1 MADRFAA
8 LAGYDAG
15 SNYDSTVEQ
24 SLAAAAREDLPGLE
38 TVASINIDLPPSKPL
53 NSTFGKSKKPSA
65 AAERARRITSGPI
78 DLAAAPSA
86 RSRTPPPHDS
96 SATSSNK
103 ENARHDEPPSTQRK
117 QDQRRHYGVRIADD
131 DTFEELEDSL
141 QNGHQQDELKRMQQ
155 DMSQG
160 GDSLLAASPGNDSGQ
175 WGARAMRRRSAAGVS
190 MKSAQE
196 KINSLTQ
203 ERDELKIVVDL
214 LREKVSLDDRLAELI
229 VLKKE
234 KLSYTNK
241 MIAQQAML
249 KQQDRAIK
257 VLQKEQQQWKGT
269 NPAEYEK
276 RIAELQAKLL
286 AANNKAEDD
295 RREKVRLQDE
305 LDFVK
310 RRGPPPGDSS
320 RGGDETSA
328 TSLGDSTR
336 LRQRIDALRDE
347 HEDEKYEL
355 RRERDEV
362 QEQLELARDEIDR
375 LRSDQRRASS
385 PGETSHYQ
393 RNIDDL
399 EQQLTAHKTENAK
412 MLERHAQLMADIEQ
426 HKDEV
431 YELRSS
437 EEALQRELDVANQ
450 RLEHANITQED
461 EAVRF
466 VEAERLAAERFQD
479 QIDKLRDELA
489 SAQLQIDGKEAELE
503 RLDAELQDVTAKV
516 ADLEYE
522 LRQAENLLEEQKV
535 QLEGVEA
542 EADELDRQVQAFK
555 QEADELRAETDEL
568 HKELDAKD
576 ADLAETNK
584 EMQEMSNRMF
594 GLEEELEARA
604 DEIKQLDEEIAK
616 VEEAL
621 QQANEKHE
629 RYTGVLKDKLAAT
642 TQELTGT
649 QGQLEATL
657 GELDAMR
664 DEADSY
670 AREVE
675 QLTAERARLE
685 ELNAKLDAKVS
696 DVVED
701 LKAEER
707 ALDDA
712 HAEWE
717 RKLEETEERMARVVR
732 DKDEAILALEK
743 ELNQMEDDLATRKS
757 DVQTLQDAL
766 RAKENESFRMGQSS
780 ANDKYSL
787 ELEIDRL
794 KRDLARCEDDL
805 ARARKE
811 LDRKDDA
818 LRQKEDSL
826 AALHSELREAQAK
839 LASEMQTHMGLAERF
854 EAQQGAI
861 RAERKELEAARAK
874 VEQLEYEL
882 NDGERAT
889 LRTEQA
895 TRDALN
901 QRNTLLLTIY
911 QQMGKILASSS
922 NDGSSSTPRKREAEL
937 KPFTNFDVFHSS
949 LLGRLRRV
957 FDTQLGI
964 DQKAKELE
972 SKLMEKYTALKRQQD
987 TRFRQIDRFE
997 ASVKVAA
1004 DKQGQWRQRLVSKQ
1018 AELDAVKATNAE
1030 LLQQIS
1036 SLKTRSSLSTPG
1048 DNNKLTALTT
1058 RANTAERRL
1067 ATALTQAS
1075 QAEDRLAEAKTK
1087 YGEGEGKWAARI
1099 KELELRCKAAEERVK
1114 RERQGAKERVAELEE
1129 IRRKLEKDLDA
1140 AMKRNRLVGELQANV
1155 RNID

>member
-24 SLAAAAREDLPGLE
+24 SLAAAARDDLPGLE
-38 TVASINIDLPPSKPL
+38 TVASIKIDLPPSKPL
-53 NSTFGKSKKPSA
+53 NNTFSKSKKPSA
-65 AAERARRITSGPI
+65 ATERARRITSGPL
-78 DLAAAPSA
+78 DLGNG
-86 RSRTPPPHDS
+86 RSRTPPPHHS
-96 SATSSNK
+96 SGTSSNK

-117 QDQRRHYGVRIADD
+117 QEQRRHYGVRIAEDEA
-131 DTFEELEDSL
+131 FEELEDSL
-141 QNGHQQDELKRMQQ
+141 QKGHQQDELQRTQQ
-155 DMSQG
+155 DISQG

-175 WGARAMRRRSAAGVS
+175 WEARAMRRRSAAGVS

-276 RIAELQAKLL
+276 RIADLQAKLL
-286 AANNKAEDD
+286 AANNKAEEE
-295 RREKVRLQDE
+295 RREKVRLEDE
-305 LDFVK
+305 LDFIK
-310 RRGPPPGDSS
+310 RRGPPPGDAS
-320 RGGDETSA
+320 RGADETSA
-328 TSLGDSTR
+328 TSLGDSTH

-355 RRERDEV
+355 RRERDQV
-362 QEQLELARDEIDR
+362 QEQLEQARDEIEH
-375 LRSDQRRASS
+375 LRSSQRRSAS
-385 PGETSHYQ
+385 PGETSHYH
-393 RNIDDL
+393 RNVDEL
-399 EQQLTAHKTENAK
+399 EQQLAAQKTENAK
-412 MLERHAQLMADIEQ
+412 MLERHAQLIADIEH
-426 HKDEV
+426 HKDEL

-450 RLEHANITQED
+450 RLEHVSITQED
-461 EAVRF
+461 EAARF
-466 VEAERLAAERFQD
+466 VEADRLAADRYQD

-503 RLDAELQDVTAKV
+503 RLDAELQDLTAKV

-555 QEADELRAETDEL
+555 QEADELRAEAEEL

-576 ADLAETNK
+576 VDLAETNK

-604 DEIKQLDEEIAK
+604 DEIKQLDEEITK

-629 RYTGVLKDKLAAT
+629 RHTTVLKEKLAAT
-642 TQELTGT
+642 TQELSGT

-657 GELDAMR
+657 GELEAMR
-664 DEADSY
+664 DEADTY

-685 ELNAKLDAKVS
+685 DLNAKLDAKVA

-732 DKDEAILALEK
+732 DKDEAILSLEK
-743 ELNQMEDDLATRKS
+743 ELNQMEDDLATRKA

-766 RAKENESFRMGQSS
+766 RSKENESFRMGQSS

-805 ARARKE
+805 ARARKD
-811 LDRKDDA
+811 LDRKDDS
-818 LRQKEDSL
+818 LRQKEESL
-826 AALHSELREAQAK
+826 AKLHSELRDAQAK
-839 LASEMQTHMGLAERF
+839 LASEMQSHLGLSERF
-854 EAQQGAI
+854 EAQQNAVKT
-861 RAERKELEAARAK
+861 ERKELEAARAK
-874 VEQLEYEL
+874 VEELEYEL

-922 NDGSSSTPRKREAEL
+922 ADGNSTPRKREAEL
-937 KPFTNFDVFHSS
+937 KPFTNFEVFHSS

-957 FDTQLGI
+957 LDTQLGV

-972 SKLMEKYTALKRQQD
+972 AKLLEKYNALKRQQD

-997 ASVKVAA
+997 ASIKVAT
-1004 DKQGQWRQRLVSKQ
+1004 DKQGQWRQRLVTKQ

-1067 ATALTQAS
+1067 ATALTQAT
-1075 QAEDRLAEAKTK
+1075 QAEDRLAEAKVK

-1129 IRRKLEKDLDA
+1129 IRRKLEKDLEA
-1140 AMKRNRLVGELQANV
+1140 ATKRNKIVGELQANV
-1155 RNID
+1155 RGIN

>member
-15 SNYDSTVEQ
+15 ANYDSTVEQ
-24 SLAAAAREDLPGLE
+24 SLGAAAKEELPGLE
-38 TVASINIDLPPSKPL
+38 TIASINIDLPPSRPL
-53 NSTFGKSKKPSA
+53 NSTFGKSKKPSTST
-65 AAERARRITSGPI
+65 ERARRITSGPM
-78 DLAAAPSA
+78 DLGAP
-86 RSRTPPPHDS
+86 RSRTPPPPQHDTS
-96 SATSSNK
+96 GASSNK
-103 ENARHDEPPSTQRK
+103 ENARHEEPPSTQRK
-117 QDQRRHYGVRIADD
+117 QEHRRHYGVRIAED

-141 QNGHQQDELKRMQQ
+141 PKAHEQDELQRVQQ
-155 DMSQG
+155 DLSQA
-160 GDSLLAASPGNDSGQ
+160 GDSLLAASPANDSGQ

-257 VLQKEQQQWKGT
+257 VLQKEQQQWKGSS
-269 NPAEYEK
+269 PAEYEK
-276 RIAELQAKLL
+276 HIADLQAKLV
-286 AANNKAEDD
+286 AANNKVEEQ
-295 RREKVRLQDE
+295 RREKMRVEDE
-305 LDFVK
+305 LEFIK
-310 RRGPPPGDSS
+310 RRGPPPGDAS
-320 RGGDETSA
+320 RGDETSA

-375 LRSDQRRASS
+375 LRSEQRRASS
-385 PGETSHYQ
+385 PCETSHQQ

-399 EQQLTAHKTENAK
+399 EQQLTAQKTENAK
-412 MLERHAQLMADIEQ
+412 MLERHAQLVADIEQ
-426 HKDEV
+426 HKDEL

-461 EAVRF
+461 EAIRF
-466 VEAERLAAERFQD
+466 SEAERLAADRYQD

-503 RLDAELQDVTAKV
+503 KLDAELQDLTAKV

-522 LRQAENLLEEQKV
+522 LRQAENLLEEQKA

-555 QEADELRAETDEL
+555 QEADELRAEADEL
-568 HKELDAKD
+568 HKELEAKD

-604 DEIKQLDEEIAK
+604 DEIKQLDEEIVK

-629 RYTGVLKDKLAAT
+629 RHTTVLKEKLAMT
-642 TQELTGT
+642 MQELSAS
-649 QGQLEATL
+649 QVQLEATL
-657 GELDAMR
+657 GELEAMR
-664 DEADSY
+664 NEADTY

-675 QLTAERARLE
+675 QLSAERVRLE
-685 ELNAKLDAKVS
+685 DLNAKLDAKVS

-707 ALDDA
+707 ALDEA

-717 RKLEETEERMARVVR
+717 RKLEEAEQRMSRVVR
-732 DKDEAILALEK
+732 DKEETIVALEQ

-787 ELEIDRL
+787 ELEVDRL
-794 KRDLARCEDDL
+794 KRDLSRCEHDL
-805 ARARKE
+805 VRARKE

-818 LRQKEDSL
+818 LRQKEDTL
-826 AALHSELREAQAK
+826 AALHSELREAQSK
-839 LASEMQTHMGLAERF
+839 LASEAQSHLGLSERF
-854 EAQQGAI
+854 EAQQSAI
-861 RAERKELEAARAK
+861 KAERKELEAARAK
-874 VEQLEYEL
+874 VEELEHEL

-911 QQMGKILASSS
+911 QQMGKLTAAA
-922 NDGSSSTPRKREAEL
+922 DGATPRKRDAEL

-949 LLGRLRRV
+949 LLARLRKV
-957 FDTQLGI
+957 FDTQLGV

-987 TRFRQIDRFE
+987 SRFRQIDRFE
-997 ASVKVAA
+997 ASIKQAA
-1004 DKQGQWRQRLVSKQ
+1004 DKQSQWRQRLVSKQ
-1018 AELDAVKATNAE
+1018 SELDSVKATNAE
-1030 LLQQIS
+1030 LLSQIS
-1036 SLKTRSSLSTPG
+1036 SLKTRTSLSTPG
-1048 DNNKLTALTT
+1048 DNSKLTTLTT

-1067 ATALTQAS
+1067 ATAMAQAS
-1075 QAEDRLAEAKTK
+1075 QAEERLAEAKVK

-1129 IRRKLEKDLDA
+1129 IRRKLEKDLEA
-1140 AMKRNRLVGELQANV
+1140 AVKRNKVVGELQATV
-1155 RNID
+1155 RGIN

>member
-53 NSTFGKSKKPSA
+53 NSTFGKSRKPSA
-65 AAERARRITSGPI
+65 ATERARRITSGPV
-78 DLAAAPSA
+78 DLGAG

-96 SATSSNK
+96 SGTSSNK
-103 ENARHDEPPSTQRK
+103 ENARHEEPPSTQRK
-117 QDQRRHYGVRIADD
+117 QEQRRHYGVRIAEDE
-131 DTFEELEDSL
+131 TFEELEDSL
-141 QNGHQQDELKRMQQ
+141 QRGHQKDELQRLQQ
-155 DMSQG
+155 DISQG
-160 GDSLLAASPGNDSGQ
+160 ADSLLDASPGNDSGQ

-269 NPAEYEK
+269 SPDDYEK
-276 RIAELQAKLL
+276 RIAELQSKLL
-286 AANNKAEDD
+286 SANRKVEEERAE
-295 RREKVRLQDE
+295 RVRLEDE

-310 RRGPPPGDSS
+310 RRGPPPAEASH
-320 RGGDETSA
+320 GDETSA

-355 RRERDEV
+355 RRERDEA
-362 QEQLELARDEIDR
+362 QEQLERARDEIEH
-375 LRSDQRRASS
+375 LRSLQRRSSS

-393 RNIDDL
+393 RNIDEL

-412 MLERHAQLMADIEQ
+412 MLERHVADIEQ

-461 EAVRF
+461 EAARF
-466 VEAERLAAERFQD
+466 VEAERLAAERYQD

-489 SAQLQIDGKEAELE
+489 SAQLQIDGKESELE
-503 RLDAELQDVTAKV
+503 KLDAELQDLTAKV

-522 LRQAENLLEEQKV
+522 LRQAENLLEEQKA

-555 QEADELRAETDEL
+555 QESEELRAEADEL
-568 HKELDAKD
+568 HKELEAKD
-576 ADLAETNK
+576 VDLAETNK

-604 DEIKQLDEEIAK
+604 DEIKQLDEEIVK

-629 RYTGVLKDKLAAT
+629 RHTTVLKEKLATT
-642 TQELTGT
+642 TQELSGT
-649 QGQLEATL
+649 QSQLEATL
-657 GELDAMR
+657 GELETMR
-664 DEADSY
+664 DEADTY

-675 QLTAERARLE
+675 QLTAERARLQD
-685 ELNAKLDAKVS
+685 LNAKLDAKVS

-717 RKLEETEERMARVVR
+717 RKLEETEARMSRVVR

-743 ELNQMEDDLATRKS
+743 ELNQMEDDLATRKA

-794 KRDLARCEDDL
+794 KRDLSRCEDDL
-805 ARARKE
+805 ARSRKE

-818 LRQKEDSL
+818 LRQKEDTL
-826 AALHSELREAQAK
+826 AQLHSELREAQAK
-839 LASEMQTHMGLAERF
+839 LASEMQSHLGLSERF
-854 EAQQGAI
+854 EAQQNAI
-861 RAERKELEAARAK
+861 KAERKELEAARAK
-874 VEQLEYEL
+874 VEELEHEL

-922 NDGSSSTPRKREAEL
+922 ADGTATPRKREAEL

-957 FDTQLGI
+957 FDTQLGV

-972 SKLMEKYTALKRQQD
+972 NKLLEKYNALKRQQD
-987 TRFRQIDRFE
+987 SRFRQIDRFE
-997 ASVKVAA
+997 ASIKVAT

-1036 SLKTRSSLSTPG
+1036 SLKTRNSLSTPG
-1048 DNNKLTALTT
+1048 ENNKLTALTT

-1067 ATALTQAS
+1067 ATALTQAT
-1075 QAEDRLAEAKTK
+1075 QAEDRLAEAKVK

-1129 IRRKLEKDLDA
+1129 IRRKLERDLEA
-1140 AMKRNRLVGELQANV
+1140 ATKRNKMVGDLQASV
-1155 RNID
+1155 RNIN

>member
-15 SNYDSTVEQ
+15 SNYDSTAEQ
-24 SLAAAAREDLPGLE
+24 SVAAAATARDDLPGLE

-53 NSTFGKSKKPSA
+53 NSTFGRSKKPSA
-65 AAERARRITSGPI
+65 AAERARRITSGPN
-78 DLAAAPSA
+78 DLGAGRA
-86 RSRTPPPHDS
+86 RTPPPHDS
-96 SATSSNK
+96 SSTSSNK
-103 ENARHDEPPSTQRK
+103 ENARHQEPPSTQRK
-117 QDQRRHYGVRIADD
+117 QEQRRHYGVRIAEDE
-131 DTFEELEDSL
+131 TFEELEDSL
-141 QNGHQQDELKRMQQ
+141 QRGHQQDELQRMQQ
-155 DMSQG
+155 DISQG

-257 VLQKEQQQWKGT
+257 VLQKEQQQWKG
-269 NPAEYEK
+269 ASADEYEK
-276 RIAELQAKLL
+276 RIADLQAKLL
-286 AANNKAEDD
+286 TANNKAEEE

-310 RRGPPPGDSS
+310 RRGPPPGDAS
-320 RGGDETSA
+320 RGDETSA

-362 QEQLELARDEIDR
+362 QEQLEQARDEIEL
-375 LRSDQRRASS
+375 LRSRQRRSQS

-393 RNIDDL
+393 RNIDEL

-412 MLERHAQLMADIEQ
+412 MLERHAQLVADIEQ
-426 HKDEV
+426 HKDEL

-461 EAVRF
+461 EAARF
-466 VEAERLAAERFQD
+466 VEAERLAADRYQD
-479 QIDKLRDELA
+479 QIDKLRDDLA
-489 SAQLQIDGKEAELE
+489 SAQLQIDGKESELE
-503 RLDAELQDVTAKV
+503 KLDAELQNLTAKV

-555 QEADELRAETDEL
+555 QEADELRAEADEL
-568 HKELDAKD
+568 QKELELKD
-576 ADLAETNK
+576 VDLAETNK

-604 DEIKQLDEEIAK
+604 DEIKQLDEEIVK

-621 QQANEKHE
+621 QQANEKHD
-629 RYTGVLKDKLAAT
+629 RHTTVLKEKLAAT
-642 TQELTGT
+642 TQELSGT
-649 QGQLEATL
+649 QTQLEATL
-657 GELDAMR
+657 GELEAMR
-664 DEADSY
+664 DEADTY

-685 ELNAKLDAKVS
+685 DLNAKLDAKVS

-717 RKLEETEERMARVVR
+717 RKLEETEERMSRTVR

-743 ELNQMEDDLATRKS
+743 ELNQMEDDLATRKA

-818 LRQKEDSL
+818 LRQKEETL
-826 AALHSELREAQAK
+826 AQLHSELRDAQAK
-839 LASEMQTHMGLAERF
+839 LASEMQSHLGLSERF
-854 EAQQGAI
+854 EAQQNAI
-861 RAERKELEAARAK
+861 KAERKELEAARAK
-874 VEQLEYEL
+874 VEELEHEL

-922 NDGSSSTPRKREAEL
+922 ADGSATPRKREAEL
-937 KPFTNFDVFHSS
+937 KPFTNFEVFHSS

-957 FDTQLGI
+957 FDTQLGV

-972 SKLMEKYTALKRQQD
+972 SKLLEKYNALKRQQD
-987 TRFRQIDRFE
+987 SRFRQIDRFE
-997 ASVKVAA
+997 ASIKVAT

-1018 AELDAVKATNAE
+1018 SELDAVKATNAE

-1036 SLKTRSSLSTPG
+1036 SLKTRTSLSTPG
-1048 DNNKLTALTT
+1048 ENNKLTLLTT

-1075 QAEDRLAEAKTK
+1075 QAEDRLAEAKVK

-1129 IRRKLEKDLDA
+1129 IRRKHEKDLEA
-1140 AMKRNRLVGELQANV
+1140 ATRRNRMVGDLQANV
-1155 RNID
+1155 RGIN

>member
-24 SLAAAAREDLPGLE
+24 SLAAAARDDLPGLE
-38 TVASINIDLPPSKPL
+38 TVASINIDLPPSNPL
-53 NSTFGKSKKPSA
+53 ISTFGKSKKPSA
-65 AAERARRITSGPI
+65 AAERARRITSGPN
-78 DLAAAPSA
+78 DLGAGRA
-86 RSRTPPPHDS
+86 RTPPPHDS
-96 SATSSNK
+96 SGTSSNK
-103 ENARHDEPPSTQRK
+103 ENAHHQEPPSTQRK
-117 QDQRRHYGVRIADD
+117 QEQRRHYGVRIAQD

-141 QNGHQQDELKRMQQ
+141 QRGHQQDELQRMQQ
-155 DMSQG
+155 DISQG

-257 VLQKEQQQWKGT
+257 VLQKEQQQWKGVS
-269 NPAEYEK
+269 AHEYEK
-276 RIAELQAKLL
+276 RIADLQAKLL
-286 AANNKAEDD
+286 SANNKAEDE

-310 RRGPPPGDSS
+310 RRGPPPGDAS
-320 RGGDETSA
+320 RGDETSA

-355 RRERDEV
+355 RRERDQV
-362 QEQLELARDEIDR
+362 QEELEQARDEIEH
-375 LRSDQRRASS
+375 LRSQQRRSSS

-393 RNIDDL
+393 RNIDEL

-412 MLERHAQLMADIEQ
+412 MLERHAQLVADIEQ
-426 HKDEV
+426 HKDEL

-461 EAVRF
+461 EAARF
-466 VEAERLAAERFQD
+466 VEAERLAADRYQD

-489 SAQLQIDGKEAELE
+489 SAQLQIDAKESELE
-503 RLDAELQDVTAKV
+503 KLDADLQNLTAKV

-555 QEADELRAETDEL
+555 QEADQLRAEADEL
-568 HKELDAKD
+568 QKELELKD
-576 ADLAETNK
+576 VDLAETNK

-604 DEIKQLDEEIAK
+604 DEIKQLDEEIVK

-629 RYTGVLKDKLAAT
+629 RHTAVLKEKLTAT
-642 TQELTGT
+642 TQELSGT
-649 QGQLEATL
+649 QTQLEATL
-657 GELDAMR
+657 GELEAMR
-664 DEADSY
+664 DEADTY

-685 ELNAKLDAKVS
+685 DLNAKLDAKVS

-717 RKLEETEERMARVVR
+717 RKLEETEERMSRTVR

-743 ELNQMEDDLATRKS
+743 ELNQMEDDLATRKA

-818 LRQKEDSL
+818 LRQKEDTL
-826 AALHSELREAQAK
+826 AQLHSELRDAQAK
-839 LASEMQTHMGLAERF
+839 LASEMQSHLGLSERF
-854 EAQQGAI
+854 EAQQNAI
-861 RAERKELEAARAK
+861 KAERKELEAARAK
-874 VEQLEYEL
+874 VEELEHEL

-922 NDGSSSTPRKREAEL
+922 ADGSATPRKREAEL
-937 KPFTNFDVFHSS
+937 KPFTNFEVFHSS

-957 FDTQLGI
+957 FDTQLGV

-972 SKLMEKYTALKRQQD
+972 SKLLEKYNALKRQQD
-987 TRFRQIDRFE
+987 SRFRQIDRFE
-997 ASVKVAA
+997 ASIKVAT

-1018 AELDAVKATNAE
+1018 SELDAVKATNAE

-1036 SLKTRSSLSTPG
+1036 SLKTRTSLSTPG
-1048 DNNKLTALTT
+1048 ENNKLTSLTT

-1067 ATALTQAS
+1067 ATALSQAS
-1075 QAEDRLAEAKTK
+1075 QAEERLAEAKVK

-1129 IRRKLEKDLDA
+1129 IRRKLEKDLEA
-1140 AMKRNRLVGELQANV
+1140 ATRRNRMVGDLQANV
-1155 RNID
+1155 RGIN

>member
-15 SNYDSTVEQ
+15 SNYDSTIEQ
-24 SLAAAAREDLPGLE
+24 SLAAAARDDLPGLE
-38 TVASINIDLPPSKPL
+38 TVASINLDLPPAKPL
-53 NSTFGKSKKPSA
+53 NSTFGRSKKPSA
-65 AAERARRITSGPI
+65 ATERARRITSGPI
-78 DLAAAPSA
+78 DLGTGRA
-86 RSRTPPPHDS
+86 RTPPPPHANDTS
-96 SATSSNK
+96 RTSSNK
-103 ENARHDEPPSTQRK
+103 ENARQDEPPSTQRK
-117 QDQRRHYGVRIADD
+117 QEQRRHYGVRIADD

-141 QNGHQQDELKRMQQ
+141 QKGHQQQSELQRMQQ
-155 DMSQG
+155 DISQG

-196 KINSLTQ
+196 RINNLTQ

-269 NPAEYEK
+269 TPTDYEQ
-276 RIAELQAKLL
+276 RIADLQAKLL
-286 AANNKAEDD
+286 AANNKAEEE
-295 RREKVRLQDE
+295 RQEKIRLEDE

-310 RRGPPPGDSS
+310 RRGPPPGDAS
-320 RGGDETSA
+320 RGDETSA

-336 LRQRIDALRDE
+336 LRKRIDALRDE

-362 QEQLELARDEIDR
+362 QEQLEQARDEIEH
-375 LRSDQRRASS
+375 LRSQQGRDSS
-385 PGETSHYQ
+385 PNGSMHHQ

-412 MLERHAQLMADIEQ
+412 MLERHAQLVADIEQ

-466 VEAERLAAERFQD
+466 VEAERLAADRYQD

-503 RLDAELQDVTAKV
+503 KLDAELQDLTAKV

-522 LRQAENLLEEQKV
+522 LRQAEQLLEEQKV

-542 EADELDRQVQAFK
+542 EADELDRQVQTFK
-555 QEADELRAETDEL
+555 QEADELRAEADEL
-568 HKELDAKD
+568 HRELEAKD

-616 VEEAL
+616 VEEVL
-621 QQANEKHE
+621 QQTNEKHE
-629 RYTGVLKDKLAAT
+629 RHTTVLKEKLVAT
-642 TQELTGT
+642 TQDLTGA
-649 QGQLEATL
+649 QAQLEATL
-657 GELDAMR
+657 GELEAMR
-664 DEADSY
+664 EEADSY
-670 AREVE
+670 AREAE
-675 QLTAERARLE
+675 QLAAERARLE
-685 ELNAKLDAKVS
+685 EINAKLDAKVS

-717 RKLEETEERMARVVR
+717 RKLEETESRMARVVR
-732 DKDEAILALEK
+732 DKDEAIVALEK
-743 ELNQMEDDLATRKS
+743 ELNQMEDDLAMRKS

-766 RAKENESFRMGQSS
+766 RSKENESFRMGQSS

-794 KRDLARCEDDL
+794 KRDLSRCEDDL
-805 ARARKE
+805 ARARKD

-818 LRQKEDSL
+818 LRQKEDTL
-826 AALHSELREAQAK
+826 AQVHSELREVQAK
-839 LASEMQTHMGLAERF
+839 LASEMQSRLGLSERF
-854 EAQQGAI
+854 EAQQAAVQ
-861 RAERKELEAARAK
+861 AERKELESARAK
-874 VEQLEYEL
+874 MEELEHEL
-882 NDGERAT
+882 NAGERAT

-895 TRDALN
+895 SRDALS
-901 QRNTLLLTIY
+901 QRNALLLTIY
-911 QQMGKILASSS
+911 QQMGKILASSTA
-922 NDGSSSTPRKREAEL
+922 DGNSTPRKREAEL

-949 LLGRLRRV
+949 LLSRLRRV
-957 FDTQLGI
+957 FDTQLGV
-964 DQKAKELE
+964 DQKVKELE
-972 SKLMEKYTALKRQQD
+972 AKLMEKYTALKRQQD
-987 TRFRQIDRFE
+987 SRFRQIDRFE
-997 ASVKVAA
+997 ASIKVAA

-1018 AELDAVKATNAE
+1018 SELDAVKATNAE
-1030 LLQQIS
+1030 LLSQIS
-1036 SLKTRSSLSTPG
+1036 SLKTRNSLSTPG
-1048 DNNKLTALTT
+1048 DNNKLTTLTT

-1067 ATALTQAS
+1067 ATALTQVS
-1075 QAEDRLAEAKTK
+1075 QAEDRLAEAKVK

-1129 IRRKLEKDLDA
+1129 IRRKLEKDLEA
-1140 AMKRNRLVGELQANV
+1140 ATKRNRLVGDLQANV
-1155 RNID
+1155 RGIS

>member
-24 SLAAAAREDLPGLE
+24 SLAAAAKEDLPGLE

-53 NSTFGKSKKPSA
+53 NSTFGRSKKPSA
-65 AAERARRITSGPI
+65 AAERARRITSGPN
-78 DLAAAPSA
+78 DLAAG

-117 QDQRRHYGVRIADD
+117 QEQRRHYGVRIADD

-141 QNGHQQDELKRMQQ
+141 QRGHQQDELKRMQQ
-155 DMSQG
+155 DLSQG

-276 RIAELQAKLL
+276 RIAELQTKLL
-286 AANNKAEDD
+286 AANNKAEEE

-310 RRGPPPGDSS
+310 RRGPPPGDAS
-320 RGGDETSA
+320 RGDETSA

-336 LRQRIDALRDE
+336 LRQCIDALRDE

-362 QEQLELARDEIDR
+362 QEQLELARNEIDR
-375 LRSDQRRASS
+375 LRSEQRRASS

-412 MLERHAQLMADIEQ
+412 MLERHAQLVADIEQ
-426 HKDEV
+426 HKDEL

-466 VEAERLAAERFQD
+466 VEAERLAAERYQD

-503 RLDAELQDVTAKV
+503 KLDTELQDLTAKV

-522 LRQAENLLEEQKV
+522 LRQAENLLEEQKA

-555 QEADELRAETDEL
+555 QEADELRAEADEL
-568 HKELDAKD
+568 HRELEAKD
-576 ADLAETNK
+576 VDLAETNK

-629 RYTGVLKDKLAAT
+629 RYTGVLKEKLAAT
-642 TQELTGT
+642 AKELSGT

-657 GELDAMR
+657 GELEAMR

-732 DKDEAILALEK
+732 DKDDAIVALEK

-794 KRDLARCEDDL
+794 KRDLSRCEDDL
-805 ARARKE
+805 SRARKD

-818 LRQKEDSL
+818 FRQKEDTL
-826 AALHSELREAQAK
+826 AQLHSELREAQAK
-839 LASEMQTHMGLAERF
+839 LASEMQSHLGLSERF
-854 EAQQGAI
+854 EAQQSAI
-861 RAERKELEAARAK
+861 KAERKELEAARAK

-922 NDGSSSTPRKREAEL
+922 ADGQSTPRKREAEL

-957 FDTQLGI
+957 FDTQLGV

-972 SKLMEKYTALKRQQD
+972 SKLMEKYNALKRQQD
-987 TRFRQIDRFE
+987 TRFRLIDRFE
-997 ASVKVAA
+997 ASIKVAA

-1018 AELDAVKATNAE
+1018 SELDAVKATNAE

-1075 QAEDRLAEAKTK
+1075 QAEDRLAEAKVK

-1129 IRRKLEKDLDA
+1129 IRRKLEKDLEA
-1140 AMKRNRLVGELQANV
+1140 ATKRSRMVGELQANV
-1155 RNID
+1155 RGIQ

>member
-1 MADRFAA
+1 MADRFAT

-24 SLAAAAREDLPGLE
+24 SLAAAAKEDLPGLE
-38 TVASINIDLPPSKPL
+38 TVASIKIDLPTFKPL
-53 NSTFGKSKKPSA
+53 NSTFTKSKRPIA
-65 AAERARRITSGPI
+65 ATERARRLTSGPI
-78 DLAAAPSA
+78 DLGTV
-86 RSRTPPPHDS
+86 RSRTPPPPHD
-96 SATSSNK
+96 TSGTTSNK
-103 ENARHDEPPSTQRK
+103 ENARREEPPPTQRK
-117 QDQRRHYGVRIADD
+117 MEKRRHYGVRIADD
-131 DTFEELEDSL
+131 ETFEELEDSL
-141 QNGHQQDELKRMQQ
+141 HRGNQQDELQRMQP
-155 DMSQG
+155 DISQG
-160 GDSLLAASPGNDSGQ
+160 GDSLIAASPGNDSGQ

-241 MIAQQAML
+241 MIAQQMML

-257 VLQKEQQQWKGT
+257 VLQKEQQQWNGA
-269 NPAEYEK
+269 NPADYEK
-276 RIAELQAKLL
+276 RLAELQMKLL
-286 AANNKAEDD
+286 AANNKAEEE
-295 RREKVRLQDE
+295 RRERVRLEDE
-305 LDFVK
+305 LDFIK
-310 RRGPPPGDSS
+310 RRGAPPGDAS
-320 RGGDETSA
+320 RGDETSA
-328 TSLGDSTR
+328 SSLGDSTR

-362 QEQLELARDEIDR
+362 QKQLEQARDEIEH
-375 LRSDQRRASS
+375 LRSQQRRSSS
-385 PGETSHYQ
+385 PGETSHYHH
-393 RNIDDL
+393 NIDQL
-399 EQQLTAHKTENAK
+399 EQQLTAHKTQNAK
-412 MLERHAQLMADIEQ
+412 MLERQAQLVADIEQ
-426 HKDEV
+426 HKDEL
-431 YELRSS
+431 YELHSS

-461 EAVRF
+461 EAARF
-466 VEAERLAAERFQD
+466 VEAERLAADRYQD
-479 QIDKLRDELA
+479 QIDKLRDKLA
-489 SAQLQIDGKEAELE
+489 SAQLQIDGKESELE
-503 RLDAELQDVTAKV
+503 KLDAELQDLTAKV

-522 LRQAENLLEEQKV
+522 LRQAEQLLEEQKG
-535 QLEGVEA
+535 QLESVEA
-542 EADELDRQVQAFK
+542 EADQLDRQVQAFK
-555 QEADELRAETDEL
+555 HEADELRVEADEL
-568 HKELDAKD
+568 QKELEAKD

-621 QQANEKHE
+621 QHANEKNDRH
-629 RYTGVLKDKLAAT
+629 TAILKEKLTAT
-642 TQELTGT
+642 MQELSET
-649 QGQLEATL
+649 QAQLEATL
-657 GELDAMR
+657 GELEGMR
-664 DEADSY
+664 DEADTY

-675 QLTAERARLE
+675 HLAAERARLE
-685 ELNAKLDAKVS
+685 DLNAKLDAKVS

-712 HAEWE
+712 HAEWG
-717 RKLEETEERMARVVR
+717 RKLEETEERMSRMARE
-732 DKDEAILALEK
+732 KDEAIDALEK
-743 ELNQMEDDLATRKS
+743 ELNTMEDDLATRKA

-780 ANDKYSL
+780 ANDRYSL

-794 KRDLARCEDDL
+794 KRDLSRCEDDL

-811 LDRKDDA
+811 VDRKDDA
-818 LRQKEDSL
+818 LRQKEDTL
-826 AALHSELREAQAK
+826 IQLHSELRDAQAK
-839 LASEMQTHMGLAERF
+839 LASEVQAHLGLSERF
-854 EAQQGAI
+854 EAQQNTI
-861 RAERKELEAARAK
+861 KAERRELEAARAK
-874 VEQLEYEL
+874 LEELEHEL

-911 QQMGKILASSS
+911 QQMGKLLASA
-922 NDGSSSTPRKREAEL
+922 DGTGTPRKRESEL
-937 KPFTNFDVFHSS
+937 KPFTNFEMFHSS

-972 SKLMEKYTALKRQQD
+972 VKLLEKYNALKRQQD

-997 ASVKVAA
+997 TSIKAAA
-1004 DKQGQWRQRLVSKQ
+1004 DKQAQWRQRLVSKQ

-1030 LLQQIS
+1030 LLSQIS
-1036 SLKTRSSLSTPG
+1036 SLKTRTTLSTPG
-1048 DNNKLTALTT
+1048 DNNKLTALTA

-1067 ATALTQAS
+1067 ATALTQAI
-1075 QAEDRLAEAKTK
+1075 QAEDRLSEAKVK

-1129 IRRKLEKDLDA
+1129 IRRKLEKELDA
-1140 AMKRNRLVGELQANV
+1140 ATKRNRMVGDLQANV
-1155 RNID
+1155 RNIH

>member
-8 LAGYDAG
+8 LAGYNAG
-15 SNYDSTVEQ
+15 SHYDSTVEQ
-24 SLAAAAREDLPGLE
+24 SLAAAAREDLPGLD

-78 DLAAAPSA
+78 DLAAAG

-117 QDQRRHYGVRIADD
+117 QEQRRHYGVRIADD

-141 QNGHQQDELKRMQQ
+141 QKGHQQDELKRMQQ

-286 AANNKAEDD
+286 AANNKAEEE

-310 RRGPPPGDSS
+310 RRGPPPGDAS
-320 RGGDETSA
+320 RGDDTSA

-385 PGETSHYQ
+385 PAETSHYQ

-412 MLERHAQLMADIEQ
+412 MLERHAQLVADIEQ
-426 HKDEV
+426 HKDEL

-466 VEAERLAAERFQD
+466 VEAERLAADRYQD

-503 RLDAELQDVTAKV
+503 KLDAELQDLTAKV

-522 LRQAENLLEEQKV
+522 LRQAETLLEEQKV

-555 QEADELRAETDEL
+555 QEADELRAEADEL
-568 HKELDAKD
+568 HRELEAKD

-629 RYTGVLKDKLAAT
+629 RYTGVLKDKLAVAA
-642 TQELTGT
+642 QELSGT

-657 GELDAMR
+657 GELEAMR

-717 RKLEETEERMARVVR
+717 RKLEETEERMARMVR
-732 DKDEAILALEK
+732 DKDDAIVALEK
-743 ELNQMEDDLATRKS
+743 ELNQMEDDLATRKA

-805 ARARKE
+805 VRARKE

-818 LRQKEDSL
+818 LRHKEDTL
-826 AALHSELREAQAK
+826 AQLHAELREAQAK
-839 LASEMQTHMGLAERF
+839 LASEMQTHLGLAERF
-854 EAQQGAI
+854 EAQQGAM
-861 RAERKELEAARAK
+861 RAERKELDAARAK

-911 QQMGKILASSS
+911 QQMGKILASSTT
-922 NDGSSSTPRKREAEL
+922 DGSSTPRKRDAEL
-937 KPFTNFDVFHSS
+937 KPFTNFDVFHAS

-957 FDTQLGI
+957 FDTQLGV

-972 SKLMEKYTALKRQQD
+972 SKLLDKYTALKRQQD

-1004 DKQGQWRQRLVSKQ
+1004 DKQAQWRQRLVSKQ

-1075 QAEDRLAEAKTK
+1075 QAEDRLAEAKVK

-1114 RERQGAKERVAELEE
+1114 RERQGAKERVAELED
-1129 IRRKLEKDLDA
+1129 IRRKLEKDLEA
-1140 AMKRNRLVGELQANV
+1140 ATKRNRVVGELHANV
-1155 RNID
+1155 RSIQ

>member
-65 AAERARRITSGPI
+65 ATERARRITSGPL
-78 DLAAAPSA
+78 DLVAA
-86 RSRTPPPHDS
+86 RSRTPPPLQQQQQNDTS
-96 SATSSNK
+96 GTSSNK
-103 ENARHDEPPSTQRK
+103 ENARHNEPPSTQRK
-117 QDQRRHYGVRIADD
+117 QEQRRHYGVRIADD

-141 QNGHQQDELKRMQQ
+141 QKAHQQDELQRMQQ
-155 DMSQG
+155 DLSQA
-160 GDSLLAASPGNDSGQ
+160 GDSLLAASPANDSGQ

-257 VLQKEQQQWKGT
+257 VLQKEQQQWKGSS
-269 NPAEYEK
+269 PAEYEK
-276 RIAELQAKLL
+276 HIAELQAKLL
-286 AANNKAEDD
+286 AANNKVEEE
-295 RREKVRLQDE
+295 RRDKVRLEDE
-305 LDFVK
+305 LVFIK
-310 RRGPPPGDSS
+310 RRGPPPGDVS
-320 RGGDETSA
+320 RGDETSA

-362 QEQLELARDEIDR
+362 QEQLEIARDEIDR
-375 LRSDQRRASS
+375 LRSEQRRAPS
-385 PGETSHYQ
+385 PGDSSHHR

-412 MLERHAQLMADIEQ
+412 MLERHAQLVSDIEQ
-426 HKDEV
+426 HKDEL

-461 EAVRF
+461 DAVRF
-466 VEAERLAAERFQD
+466 SEAERLAADRYQD

-503 RLDAELQDVTAKV
+503 KLDAELQDLTAKV

-555 QEADELRAETDEL
+555 QEADELRLEADEL
-568 HKELDAKD
+568 HKELEAKD

-604 DEIKQLDEEIAK
+604 DEIKQLDEEIVK

-621 QQANEKHE
+621 QQATEKHE
-629 RYTGVLKDKLAAT
+629 RHTTVLKEKLATT
-642 TQELTGT
+642 TQDLGAA
-649 QGQLEATL
+649 QVQLESTL
-657 GELDAMR
+657 GELEAMR
-664 DEADSY
+664 DEADTY

-675 QLTAERARLE
+675 QLTADRARLE

-717 RKLEETEERMARVVR
+717 RKLEEAEERLSRVVR
-732 DKDEAILALEK
+732 DKDQTIVALEK
-743 ELNQMEDDLATRKS
+743 EFNQMEDDLATRKS

-794 KRDLARCEDDL
+794 KRDLSRCEDDL
-805 ARARKE
+805 VRVRKE
-811 LDRKDDA
+811 LDRKDDT
-818 LRQKEDSL
+818 LRQKEDAL
-826 AALHSELREAQAK
+826 AQLHSELRDAQAK
-839 LASEMQTHMGLAERF
+839 LASEAQSHLGLSERF
-854 EAQQGAI
+854 EAQQSTI
-861 RAERKELEAARAK
+861 KAERKELEAARAK
-874 VEQLEYEL
+874 VEELEYEL

-911 QQMGKILASSS
+911 QQMGKLTASS
-922 NDGSSSTPRKREAEL
+922 DGTPRKREVEL

-949 LLGRLRRV
+949 LLARLRKV
-957 FDTQLGI
+957 FDSQLGV

-972 SKLMEKYTALKRQQD
+972 TKLMEKYTALKRQQD
-987 TRFRQIDRFE
+987 SRFRQIDRFE
-997 ASVKVAA
+997 TSIKQAT
-1004 DKQGQWRQRLVSKQ
+1004 DKQAQWRQRLVSKQ
-1018 AELDAVKATNAE
+1018 TELDSVKATNAE
-1030 LLQQIS
+1030 LLSQIS
-1036 SLKTRSSLSTPG
+1036 SLKTRTTLSNPG
-1048 DNNKLTALTT
+1048 DNNKLTTLTT

-1067 ATALTQAS
+1067 ATAMAQAS
-1075 QAEDRLAEAKTK
+1075 QAEERLAEAKVK

-1129 IRRKLEKDLDA
+1129 IRRKLEKDLEA
-1140 AMKRNRLVGELQANV
+1140 ALRRKGVVGELQANV
-1155 RNID
+1155 RNIQ

>member
-15 SNYDSTVEQ
+15 SNYDSTIEQ
-24 SLAAAAREDLPGLE
+24 SLAAATRDDLPGLE
-38 TVASINIDLPPSKPL
+38 TVASINLDLPPSKPL

-78 DLAAAPSA
+78 DLGTG

-96 SATSSNK
+96 SASSSNK
-103 ENARHDEPPSTQRK
+103 ENARQQEPPSTQRK
-117 QDQRRHYGVRIADD
+117 QEQRRHYGVRIAED
-131 DTFEELEDSL
+131 DTFDELEDSL
-141 QNGHQQDELKRMQQ
+141 QRGHQQDELQRMQQ

-160 GDSLLAASPGNDSGQ
+160 GDSLLAASPANDSGQ

-196 KINSLTQ
+196 KINNLTQ

-257 VLQKEQQQWKGT
+257 VLQKEQQQWKGG
-269 NPAEYEK
+269 NPAAYEQ
-276 RIAELQAKLL
+276 RIAELQAKLV
-286 AANNKAEDD
+286 AAENKAEEE

-310 RRGPPPGDSS
+310 RRGPPPGAP
-320 RGGDETSA
+320 GDETSA

-336 LRQRIDALRDE
+336 LRQRIDTLRDE

-362 QEQLELARDEIDR
+362 QEQLERARDEIDH
-375 LRSDQRRASS
+375 LRSAHRRSSS
-385 PGETSHYQ
+385 PAETSHYR

-412 MLERHAQLMADIEQ
+412 MLERQAQLVADIEQ
-426 HKDEV
+426 HKDEL

-461 EAVRF
+461 EAARF
-466 VEAERLAAERFQD
+466 AEAERLAADRYQD

-503 RLDAELQDVTAKV
+503 KLDGELQDLTAKV
-516 ADLEYE
+516 ADLDYE
-522 LRQAENLLEEQKV
+522 LRQAETLLEEQKV

-542 EADELDRQVQAFK
+542 EADELDRQVQAYK
-555 QEADELRAETDEL
+555 QEADELRAEADEL
-568 HKELDAKD
+568 HKELESKD

-616 VEEAL
+616 VEDAL

-629 RYTGVLKDKLAAT
+629 RHTGVLKEKLVLAS
-642 TQELTGT
+642 QELTGT

-657 GELDAMR
+657 GELEAMR
-664 DEADSY
+664 EEADTY

-685 ELNAKLDAKVS
+685 DLNAKLDAKVS

-717 RKLEETEERMARVVR
+717 RKLEEVEERMARVVR
-732 DKDEAILALEK
+732 DKDDAIVSLEN
-743 ELNQMEDDLATRKS
+743 ELNQMEDDLATRKA

-766 RAKENESFRMGQSS
+766 RTKENESFRIGQSS

-811 LDRKDDA
+811 LDRKDDV
-818 LRQKEDSL
+818 LRHKEDAL
-826 AALHSELREAQAK
+826 AQMHSELREAQAK
-839 LASEMQTHMGLAERF
+839 LASEMQGHLGLSERF
-854 EAQQGAI
+854 EAQQNAI
-861 RAERKELEAARAK
+861 KAERKELDAARAK
-874 VEQLEYEL
+874 VEELEHEL
-882 NDGERAT
+882 NNGERAN
-889 LRTEQA
+889 LRSEQA
-895 TRDALN
+895 TRSALD
-901 QRNTLLLTIY
+901 QRNALLLTIY
-911 QQMGKILASSS
+911 TQMGKLLASASA
-922 NDGSSSTPRKREAEL
+922 DGNATPRKREAEL
-937 KPFTNFDVFHSS
+937 KPFTNFDVFHTS

-957 FDTQLGI
+957 FDTQLGV

-972 SKLMEKYTALKRQQD
+972 AKLLERYNALKRQQD

-997 ASVKVAA
+997 ASIKVAT

-1018 AELDAVKATNAE
+1018 AELDAVKATNGE

-1036 SLKTRSSLSTPG
+1036 SLKTRNTLSTPA
-1048 DNNKLTALTT
+1048 DNTKLTALTT

-1067 ATALTQAS
+1067 QTALSQAS
-1075 QAEDRLAEAKTK
+1075 QAEERLAEAKVK

-1129 IRRKLEKDLDA
+1129 IRRKLERDLDA
-1140 AMKRNRLVGELQANV
+1140 ATKRNRLVGDLQANV
-1155 RNID
+1155 RNIS

>member
-24 SLAAAAREDLPGLE
+24 SLAAAAKEDLPGLE

-53 NSTFGKSKKPSA
+53 NSTFGKARKPSA
-65 AAERARRITSGPI
+65 AAERARRITSGPV
-78 DLAAAPSA
+78 DLGAG

-117 QDQRRHYGVRIADD
+117 QEQRRHYGVRIADD

-141 QNGHQQDELKRMQQ
+141 QRGHQQDELKRMQQ

-160 GDSLLAASPGNDSGQ
+160 GDSLLAASPANDSGQ

-269 NPAEYEK
+269 DPAEYEK
-276 RIAELQAKLL
+276 RIADLQAKLL
-286 AANNKAEDD
+286 AANTKAEEE

-310 RRGPPPGDSS
+310 RRGPPPGEAS
-320 RGGDETSA
+320 RGDETSA

-355 RRERDEV
+355 RQERDEV
-362 QEQLELARDEIDR
+362 QQQLELARDEIDR
-375 LRSDQRRASS
+375 LRSDQRRPSS
-385 PGETSHYQ
+385 PGETSRYQ
-393 RNIDDL
+393 RNIDEL

-412 MLERHAQLMADIEQ
+412 MLERHAQLVADIEQ
-426 HKDEV
+426 HKDEL

-437 EEALQRELDVANQ
+437 EEQLQRELEVANQ

-461 EAVRF
+461 EAIRF
-466 VEAERLAAERFQD
+466 VEAERLAADRYQD
-479 QIDKLRDELA
+479 QIDKLRDGLA
-489 SAQLQIDGKEAELE
+489 AAQLQIDGKEAELE
-503 RLDAELQDVTAKV
+503 KMDAELQDLTAKV

-522 LRQAENLLEEQKV
+522 LRQAENLLEEQKA

-542 EADELDRQVQAFK
+542 EADELDRQVQAYK
-555 QEADELRAETDEL
+555 QEAEELRVEADEL
-568 HKELDAKD
+568 HKELEAKD

-616 VEEAL
+616 VEDAM

-629 RYTGVLKDKLAAT
+629 RYTAVLKDKLAAT
-642 TQELTGT
+642 TLELSGT
-649 QGQLEATL
+649 QSQLETTL
-657 GELDAMR
+657 GELEAMR
-664 DEADSY
+664 DEADTY

-717 RKLEETEERMARVVR
+717 RKLEEAEERMLRIVR
-732 DKDEAILALEK
+732 DKDEAILSLEK

-794 KRDLARCEDDL
+794 KRDLSRCEDDL

-811 LDRKDDA
+811 VDRKDDA
-818 LRQKEDSL
+818 LRQKEDAL
-826 AALHSELREAQAK
+826 AQVHSELRDAQAK
-839 LASEMQTHMGLAERF
+839 LASEMQSRLGLSERF
-854 EAQQGAI
+854 EAQQAAI
-861 RAERKELEAARAK
+861 QAERKELEAARAK
-874 VEQLEYEL
+874 AEELEHEL

-895 TRDALN
+895 TREALN

-911 QQMGKILASSS
+911 QQMGKILASS
-922 NDGSSSTPRKREAEL
+922 DGSSPRKRDEL

-949 LLGRLRRV
+949 LLSRLRRV
-957 FDTQLGI
+957 FDTQLGV
-964 DQKAKELE
+964 DQKAKDVEA
-972 SKLMEKYTALKRQQD
+972 KLLEKYTALKRQQD
-987 TRFRQIDRFE
+987 ARFRQIDRFE
-997 ASVKVAA
+997 ASIKQAT
-1004 DKQGQWRQRLVSKQ
+1004 DKQAQWRSRLVAKQ
-1018 AELDAVKATNAE
+1018 SELEAVKSTNAE

-1036 SLKTRSSLSTPG
+1036 SLKTRTSLSNPS

-1067 ATALTQAS
+1067 ATAQAQAS
-1075 QAEDRLAEAKTK
+1075 QAEDRLAEAKLK
-1087 YGEGEGKWAARI
+1087 YGQGEGKWAARI

-1114 RERQGAKERVAELEE
+1114 RERQGAKERVTELEAVKARLE
-1129 IRRKLEKDLDA
+1129 RELESATRRNA
-1140 AMKRNRLVGELQANV
+1140 VVGELQARV
-1155 RNID
+1155 AGVE